1 MTYTTQTVKVA
12 KAGIQIGYTDSTG
25 AASTQN
31 LSFENKTFTL
41 DSGLAVAS
49 GDLSVAA
56 GANIGG
62 VAHIEGAATLASTLA
77 VTGAVS
83 AASTVDV
90 TGATRLHN
98 TLRVDGTSRLVGAVT
113 ADAPVA
119 LGSTLNVTGA
129 ATAAS
134 TLDVNGATRL
144 HNTLTVDGPTHF
156 VAAIIADN
164 AVALGSTLDVTG
176 ATTLSS
182 TALVHG
188 AATFDSSVTVA
199 GASTFNNNH
208 TVNGT
213 SAVNGA
219 LTVSGGT
226 TIGGALS
233 VTGGSAIASTLDVTG
248 AVTAQN
254 TLHVVGTMTAD
265 APVALGS
272 TLDVVGAAALASTL
286 AVTDATTLSST
297 LNVAGATALSS
308 TLAVIG
314 AASLASTLDVT
325 GATHLIG
332 AVQADSTLHVTGAV
346 SVDAAVSAGST
357 LDVTGAAALHSTADI
372 TGAVTAYNTLDVIGA
387 THLHSGVLA
396 DGDATL
402 GGSLAVTGAT
412 ALASTLN
419 VGGNANFNSNVVIA
433 GNLSVLGQRT
443 SVSTVTLEVQD
454 NAVLIANNNMT
465 DTVESGIMMQYK
477 PTGSA
482 NPKFA
487 GMKRRPQTGEI
498 VFFTDSSSQIAD
510 PPVATADPD
519 LSGLTYSAVPGG
531 YVIRAN
537 LSAAKNITSYQISG
551 PGEGNASYTSLKIYG
566 ALTTNATET
575 ILIHEQNTYSGA
587 IVATNGD
594 STTKFT
600 TLYFVFTSVTPGQQ
614 NLYMNITYITLHS
627 RATTVMPASVDLL
640 GGWGAVQ
647 LGSGGTTSPMS
658 MFTAKDYYYFG
669 WGNGVY
675 DADGNYIGAYAHG
688 LTAAAHPTPQ
698 APSTSLSGEWIT
710 FDLGTPKR
718 IGSYGIAPYSGSITV
733 GEWTLLG
740 SNDYAGWVT
749 INHGTTPNSGVFE
762 YSHYALSAPTAAYRF
777 IRLVFQKYS
786 SGDDYYFRL
795 AVYLKDQNGAFL
807 VSSNGCA
814 SPAWYSNQSP
824 IIELSQVDA
833 NIGSVGNSIESPW
846 GLSISGLYSG
856 AGGAYVGSVTSAIL
870 LAPPP
875 NVDAGPVADVYAT
888 VMADGFVSASDA
900 RLKTNVVELQ
910 GALDKV
916 AQIRGVQYHWIKPEM
931 SQEVQIGVIAQ
942 EVQAVYPQLVH
953 AGAEHLSVDYA
964 KLTAV
969 LIQAVK
975 ELKAEVEELKR
986 AAAAPAPAPAQ

>member
-1 MTYTTQTVKVA
+1 MTYTTQSVKVA
-12 KAGIQIGYTDSTG
+12 KAGIQIGYTDSNG

-31 LSFENKTFTL
+31 LNFDNKTFTL
-41 DSGLAVAS
+41 DSGLAVAA

-77 VTGAVS
+77 VSGAVSAASTVDVTGATHLHSSLLVDGPTHLVGAVTADHAVSLGATLAVTGAVS

-90 TGATRLHN
+90 TGATHLHN
-98 TLRVDGTSRLVGAVT
+98 TLLVDGATHLVGAVA
-113 ADAPVA
+113 ADSEVA
-119 LGSTLNVTGA
+119 LGSTLA
-129 ATAAS
+129 
-134 TLDVNGATRL
+134 
-144 HNTLTVDGPTHF
+144 
-156 VAAIIADN
+156 
-164 AVALGSTLDVTG
+164 VTG

-182 TALVHG
+182 TALVQG
-188 AATFDSSVTVA
+188 AATFGSSVTVA

-254 TLHVVGTMTAD
+254 TLHVVGATTAD
-265 APVALGS
+265 GAVVLGS
-272 TLDVVGAAALASTL
+272 TLDVVGAAALG
-286 AVTDATTLSST
+286 ST
-297 LNVAGATALSS
+297 LNVTGATALASTLNVTGAAALSS
-308 TLAVIG
+308 TLDVTG
-314 AASLASTLDVT
+314 ATALASTLDVT

-346 SVDAAVSAGST
+346 SVDAATSLGST
-357 LDVTGAAALHSTADI
+357 LEVTGAATLHSTADI

-387 THLHSGVLA
+387 THLHSSVVA

-402 GGSLAVTGAT
+402 GGSLALTGAA

-454 NAVLIANNNMT
+454 NAVLIANGNNA

-482 NPKFA
+482 RPKFA
-487 GMKRRPQTGEI
+487 GMKRRPNTGEI

-510 PPVATADPD
+510 PPVVAD
-519 LSGLTYSAVPGG
+519 LSGLTYSAAPGG

-537 LSAAKNITSYQISG
+537 LSAAKNITSYQITA
-551 PGEGNASYTSLKIYG
+551 PGEGNTTYTGLKIYG
-566 ALTTNATET
+566 ALTTNATQT
-575 ILIHEQNTYSGA
+575 ILIHEQNSYSGA
-587 IVATNGD
+587 LVATNGD

-600 TLYFVFTSVTPGQQ
+600 TLYFVFTAVTPGHP
-614 NLYMNITYITLHS
+614 NFYMNIAHIVLHS
-627 RATTVMPASVDLL
+627 GATNVIPISADLL
-640 GGWGAVQ
+640 GGWGPVN
-647 LGSGGTTSPMS
+647 LGSGGYGSPLQ
-658 MFTAKDYYYFG
+658 MFTTNGYYYFG
-669 WGNGVY
+669 WGGGVY
-675 DADGNYIGAYAHG
+675 DNDGHYIGAYAHG
-688 LTAAAHPTPQ
+688 LTAASNPTPQ
-698 APSTSLSGEWIT
+698 PPSTPLAGEWAT
-710 FDLGTPKR
+710 FDLGTPKQ
-718 IGSYGIAPYSGSITV
+718 IGSYGIAPYSSAITV
-733 GEWTLLG
+733 SEWTLLG

-749 INHGTTPNSGVFE
+749 IDHGTTPNSGVYA
-762 YSHYALSAPTAAYRF
+762 YSHYPLSAPTAAYRF

-786 SGDDYYFRL
+786 SGDQFFYYRFG
-795 AVYLKDQNGAFL
+795 VYLKDQNGAIL
-807 VSSNGCA
+807 SSSDGCA
-814 SPAWYSNQSP
+814 SPSFHAQSTA
-824 IIELSQVDA
+824 IIGLSPADA
-833 NIGSVGNSIESPW
+833 NIGAVGPSVESAP
-846 GLSISGLYSG
+846 GANGSGVYTG
-856 AGGAYVGSVTSAIL
+856 AGGAYTGSVTSAVL
-870 LAPPP
+870 LGPPS
-875 NVDAGPVADVYAT
+875 DAGAGPAPDVYAT
-888 VMADGFVSASDA
+888 VVADGFVSASDA
-900 RLKTNVVELQ
+900 RLKTDVIELR

-916 AQIRGVQYHWIKPEM
+916 AQMRGVEYHWISRDM
-931 SQEVQIGVIAQ
+931 SQDTQIGVIAQ

-975 ELKAEVEELKR
+975 ELKAQVEDLKTR
-986 AAAAPAPAPAQ
+986 A